1 MSACEPQEKLK
12 KVPKNFTRIYQVVWN
27 KIADAPQ
34 ESHQDGRQ
42 DGQDDEVVEVAVP
55 EKHYELVKVSDTE
68 DEDLLDKRELF
79 DSDNKGL
86 KDLLKTEGNTG
97 KSETSQR
104 RRRKTADASIPK
116 LELGMDLG
124 DLTKTQ
130 ETEINPDTFKNVN
143 KQLKDKNG
151 KGKKRGK
158 KASIKKAM
166 KKAMKKMK
174 VTKTAMKKLNKKAK
188 GTQKDVENHDI
199 DGKGAKRIKQVCAD
213 LPKMSPMQTKS
224 WAAFV
229 KREHS
234 KAYVE
239 GRKKAISE
247 DASEAEWKA
256 AASKAGCAR
265 ADALRQALKAGK
277 INWEGKEAEDV
288 N

>member
-42 DGQDDEVVEVAVP
+42 DDQDDEIVEVAVP

-151 KGKKRGK
+151 KGKNEER
-158 KASIKKAM
+158 
-166 KKAMKKMK
+166 
-174 VTKTAMKKLNKKAK
+174 KL
-188 GTQKDVENHDI
+188 
-199 DGKGAKRIKQVCAD
+199 R
-213 LPKMSPMQTKS
+213 
-224 WAAFV
+224 
-229 KREHS
+229 
-234 KAYVE
+234 
-239 GRKKAISE
+239 
-247 DASEAEWKA
+247 
-256 AASKAGCAR
+256 
-265 ADALRQALKAGK
+265 
-277 INWEGKEAEDV
+277 
-288 N
+288 